1 VLKNHSNHATGYK
14 PVVLDM
20 AKAKPKG
27 MDTKHKIFELFVRSK
42 RLRFSDIEKALDIK
56 SNTLTYHLN
65 SMIKEGML
73 LKEDDDYLLSTHGEK
88 LLPFFAH
95 ITQKITGGCLPVVL
109 SAIIKD
115 EKILLLKRKKRPYQ
129 GYWGLPG
136 GKLHLEESIEECGLR
151 EVKEETGL
159 DCTFSHIAAI
169 VHERVKENEVYKH
182 AFLLFFVVLK
192 AKTTQIKE
200 SEEGRLEWFPLK
212 SLQPERIIP
221 SDYYMI
227 KGHLKE
233 IAHITCVIME
243 EKEEKLIKYQE
254 SSYDS

>member
-1 VLKNHSNHATGYK
+1 
-14 PVVLDM
+14 
-20 AKAKPKG
+20 
-27 MDTKHKIFELFVRSK
+27 MDTNHKIYELFVRSK
-42 RLRFSDIEKALDIK
+42 RLRFSEIEKALGIK

-65 SMIKEGML
+65 SMIEEGML
-73 LKEDDDYLLSTHGEK
+73 QKEDDEYMLSTHGEK

-95 ITQKITGGCLPVVL
+95 ITQKLTGGCLPVVL

-115 EKILLLKRKKRPYQ
+115 DQILLIKRKKRPYQ

-169 VHERVKENEVYKH
+169 VHERVKEKDEYKH

-192 AKTTQIKE
+192 LKSGKLTE

-212 SLQPERIIP
+212 TLQPDRIIP
-221 SDYYMI
+221 SDYHMI
-227 KGHLKE
+227 KGHLE
-233 IAHITCVIME
+233 GVQHITCVIME

-254 SSYDS
+254 SRQ